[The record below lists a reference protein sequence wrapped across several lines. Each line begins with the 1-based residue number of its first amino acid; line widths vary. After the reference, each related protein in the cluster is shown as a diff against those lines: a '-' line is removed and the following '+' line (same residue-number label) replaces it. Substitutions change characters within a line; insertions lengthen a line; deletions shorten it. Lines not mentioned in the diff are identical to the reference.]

1 MNRRDSVLA
10 LAAAGLG
17 GAALALHAVAQPTGL
32 PRRIGVLSLNKM
44 GSDVAQF
51 EAAAFRAA
59 LGAAGFDEGRN
70 LRIEWRYAEAEVAR
84 LAGLADELVRLGV
97 ELILAITNDPIE
109 AAMRATRQIPIV
121 MIGAALPVELG
132 YVQSL
137 ARPGGNVTGTSWAS
151 IELSGKVLQI
161 LREAVPG
168 AVRVAFLGNPAA
180 PGTHIY
186 RAANQ
191 RSARALGFTLP
202 VFDIGVGETLAS
214 TLKRVAA
221 SRPQALFV
229 AGEGVLGT
237 QLGEIVAFATR
248 LRLPAIGVTPQ
259 FMHVG
264 GAMYYGPNLPHMVE
278 RTVSYIDRLFKG
290 AKPAD
295 LPVELPTRF
304 DLIISLKALKAIGFT
319 VPKSL
324 LLRADE
330 VIQ

>member
-1 MNRRDSVLA
+1 MNRRDSVLT
-10 LAAAGLG
+10 LAAAGLSG
-17 GAALALHAVAQPTGL
+17 TALAQPTLAQSTGQS
-32 PRRIGVLSLNKM
+32 RRIGVLSLNKL
-44 GSDVAQF
+44 GSAVAQF
-51 EAAAFRAA
+51 EAAALRAA
-59 LGAAGFDEGRN
+59 LGSAGFDEGRN

-84 LAGLADELVRLGV
+84 LAGLADELVGLRV

-121 MIGAALPVELG
+121 MVGAALPVELG
-132 YVQSL
+132 YVSSL
-137 ARPGGNVTGTSWAS
+137 ARPGANVTGTSWAA
-151 IELSGKVLQI
+151 IEMSSKVLQI
-161 LREAVPG
+161 LREAVPS
-168 AVRVAFLGNPAA
+168 AVRVAFVGYPAA
-180 PGTHIY
+180 PGTHLY

-191 RSARALGFTLP
+191 RSARALGFSLP
-202 VFDIGVGETLAS
+202 VFDIGAGESLAS

-237 QLGEIVAFATR
+237 QLGEIAAFATR

-259 FMHVG
+259 FIHVG
-264 GAMYYGPNLPHMVE
+264 GAMYYGPNLPHLAE

-304 DLIISLKALKAIGFT
+304 DLIISLKALKAIGFS
-319 VPKSL
+319 VPTSL